1 MIGMMLAPFIG
12 RGIDMF
18 VLWYATLAGILAQL
32 VIYVVQTGAVGL
44 HVAVVVFICI
54 GIDTFRQLQTVS
66 LSTAVLGIDANA
78 RSRLNSVL
86 ILSVRLSVSWCVVCG
101 WVG

>member
-1 MIGMMLAPFIG
+1 M
-12 RGIDMF
+12 
-18 VLWYATLAGILAQL
+18 
-32 VIYVVQTGAVGL
+32 IYVVQTGAVGL

-86 ILSVRLSVSWCVVCG
+86 ILSVRLSFSWRVVGGG
-101 WVG
+101 WADEWGRSC